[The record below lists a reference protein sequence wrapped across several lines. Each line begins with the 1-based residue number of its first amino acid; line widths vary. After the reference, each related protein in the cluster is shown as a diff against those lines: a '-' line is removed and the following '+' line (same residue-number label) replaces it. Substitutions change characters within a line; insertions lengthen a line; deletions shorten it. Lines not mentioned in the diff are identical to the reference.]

1 MADFSGGTLSS
12 DGGALLLRQVD
23 RALGLTRG
31 LAACFDDRR
40 DPVFAEHALTELLPQ
55 RLYAEALGDEDVNDR
70 QQLRR
75 DPLLAAAC
83 GKKDPLGGGRPYH
96 PAAPATLHR
105 LELSNNKSTR
115 SHKLPRDPQK
125 IEAWLLEVGARCLPK
140 SAVEIVIDLDARGH
154 RLHGLQEGRQFNAY
168 YDDYVYLP
176 LYAFVGNLPLWAPLR
191 TADHGAAHGVVAALE
206 KMVRSLRKRCPQARL
221 MIRGDSGFFGDELM
235 SWREARREVYYCVG
249 LAKNSVLIE
258 EIQPALAEARARR
271 VIGKAE
277 VSAPGDNPRFLVT
290 SLPAAG
296 FPGDEDATRFSP
308 QRLYEEL

>member
-1 MADFSGGTLSS
+1 MGVT
-12 DGGALLLRQVD
+12 
-23 RALGLTRG
+23 
-31 LAACFDDRR
+31 LAAKLNAASVLVVFRAMQIFTALR
-40 DPVFAEHALTELLPQ
+40 YRLPMPVQPLKAMAALVIAQGISGSVLHG
-55 RLYAEALGDEDVNDR
+55 A
-70 QQLRR
+70 
-75 DPLLAAAC
+75 
-83 GKKDPLGGGRPYH
+83 GGM
-96 PAAPATLHR
+96 
-105 LELSNNKSTR
+105 
-115 SHKLPRDPQK
+115 
-125 IEAWLLEVGARCLPK
+125 
-140 SAVEIVIDLDARGH
+140 
-154 RLHGLQEGRQFNAY
+154 HGLQEGRQFNAY
-168 YDDYVYLP
+168 YDDYVYVP
-176 LYAFVGNLPLWAPLR
+176 LYTFVANLPLWAPLR